1 MGDPTTFNLPAFLAW
16 IAMGGG
22 ASAIVSWLCERW
34 TWYQVQPADR
44 KSLYMLLATAAL
56 AILAKVLVD
65 YLPAEVI
72 QVATPYIAILVS
84 IVSVWATGQGFH
96 LLQRKST
103 KIERPPHPGDTGSS
117 ATTQV
122 AIDGDITRSNV
133 ITAGRDIK
141 N

>member
-1 MGDPTTFNLPAFLAW
+1 MGDPTTFNLPAFLIW

-34 TWYQVQPADR
+34 PWYQSQQAGR
-44 KSLYMLLATAAL
+44 KSLYMLLATAVL

-65 YLPAEVI
+65 YLPVEII
-72 QVATPYIAILVS
+72 QAATPYIAILVS

-96 LLQRKST
+96 ALQKNSVKT
-103 KIERPPHPGDTGSS
+103 GLPPAGGNAITESNARVNVGGDVTNS
-117 ATTQV
+117 
-122 AIDGDITRSNV
+122 DV
-133 ITAGRDIK
+133 IAAGRDIK

>member
-1 MGDPTTFNLPAFLAW
+1 MGDPTTFNLPAFLIW

-34 TWYQVQPADR
+34 PWYQAQPSDR
-44 KSLYMLLATAAL
+44 KSLYMLLATAVL

-65 YLPAEVI
+65 YLPADI
-72 QVATPYIAILVS
+72 IAAATPYIAILVS

-96 LLQRKST
+96 MLQKHST
-103 KIERPPHPGDTGSS
+103 KIEPPSPGGNI
-117 ATTQV
+117 TTTAGASV
-122 AIDGDITRSNV
+122 SIGGAVTRSDA